1 MNYYNFGMPF
11 RGPLNKGGYSGPSAA
26 ELEVQAA
33 ADFERQKLLLEEQRR
48 IAREEREYQDQ
59 LQKEAEEAEEAK
71 KAADLEKQEEAAK
84 SAQLAASEEAADA
97 ADVSYDPN
105 SGSVL
110 RLLRDEI
117 QIPESG
123 DSQ

>member
-33 ADFERQKLLLEEQRR
+33 ADFERQKQLLEEQRR
-48 IAREEREYQDQ
+48 IAREEREYQAQ
-59 LQKEAEEAEEAK
+59 LQQEAEDAENLKKEEDKQRQLDDQEA
-71 KAADLEKQEEAAK
+71 AAQAAQEEAAT
-84 SAQLAASEEAADA
+84 A
-97 ADVSYDPN
+97 ADVKYDPN